1 MERVSG
7 RQDEDVRLWFQI
19 SRLSNHVSQILDRR
33 LTRQL
38 GVCLS
43 DFVAIMTL
51 EQSGLGSMRM
61 QELSEAVGVG
71 QSTLSRIALRLERSG
86 LVTRRTSEHD
96 RRGTQIELTDQGRA
110 LVAEGGAVL
119 ADSLNSAFELAAH
132 LPDMAQLLVRIR
144 PADGLPAE
152 RNPSA

>member
-1 MERVSG
+1 MEEVSR
-7 RQDEDVRLWFQI
+7 RQDEDVRLWFRI
-19 SRLSNHVSQILDRR
+19 SRLSNHVSQILERR
-33 LTRQL
+33 LVRQL
-38 GVCLS
+38 GVSLT

-71 QSTLSRIALRLERSG
+71 QSTLSRVALRLEHSG

-110 LVAEGGAVL
+110 VVAEGSAVL
-119 ADSLNSAFELAAH
+119 ADSLNTAFELAAH
-132 LPDMAQLLVRIR
+132 LPGVAPLLALIR
-144 PADGLPAE
+144 PTDGLPTE
-152 RNPSA
+152 SNPSA